1 MKKLTPVLVVDT
13 IEPQLEFWCKR
24 LGFQAVAEV
33 PHGDALGFVILQQGP
48 VELMIQTRASVAED
62 NPATAQR
69 ASHVALFIE
78 VEDLERIRTALAGLP
93 LVFDNRTTFYGS
105 RETCVHDP
113 AGNVVV
119 FAQFPPAEKA

>member
-1 MKKLTPVLVVDT
+1 MKKLTPVLVVDA

-33 PHGDALGFVILQQGP
+33 PHGNVLGFVILNHGP
-48 VELMIQTRASVAED
+48 VELMIQSRASVAED
-62 NPATAQR
+62 NPAAAQR
-69 ASHVALFIE
+69 ASHVALFLE
-78 VEDLERIRTALAGLP
+78 VEELDSIRKALAGLP
-93 LVFDNRTTFYGS
+93 LVFDGRTTFYGS

-119 FAQFPPAEKA
+119 FAQFPPADKA

>member
-1 MKKLTPVLVVDT
+1 MKKLTPVLVVDA

-48 VELMIQTRASVAED
+48 VELMLQSRASVAED
-62 NPATAQR
+62 NPAAAQR
-69 ASHVALFIE
+69 ASHVALFLE
-78 VEDLERIRTALAGLP
+78 VEDLDSIRARLAGLT
-93 LVFDNRTTFYGS
+93 LVFDNRSTFYGS

-113 AGNVVV
+113 ADNVVV
-119 FAQFPPAEKA
+119 FAQFPPPDKA

>member
-48 VELMIQTRASVAED
+48 VELMIQSRASVAED

>member
-33 PHGDALGFVILQQGP
+33 PHGDALGFAILQQGP
-48 VELMIQTRASVAED
+48 VELMIQSRASVAED
-62 NPATAQR
+62 NPAASQR

-113 AGNVVV
+113 AGKVVV

>member
-33 PHGDALGFVILQQGP
+33 PHGDALGFVILRQGP
-48 VELMIQTRASVAED
+48 VELMIQSKASVAED
-62 NPATAQR
+62 NPTAAQR
-69 ASHVALFIE
+69 ASHVALFVE
-78 VEDLERIRTALAGLP
+78 VEDLARVRAALAGLP
-93 LVFDNRTTFYGS
+93 LVFDDRTTFYGS

-119 FAQFPPAEKA
+119 FAQFPAAEQA

>member
-1 MKKLTPVLVVDT
+1 MKKLTPVLAVDT

-24 LGFQAVAEV
+24 LGFQAAAEV
-33 PHGDALGFVILQQGP
+33 PHGDVLGFVILQQGP
-48 VELMIQTRASVAED
+48 VELMIQSRASVAED
-62 NPATAQR
+62 NPAASQR

-78 VEDLERIRTALAGLP
+78 VEDLDSIRTALAGLP